1 MIKLGV
7 LRKLGN
13 KIPDLLVGLCHDG
26 LARYG
31 TVANTLIE
39 VNERVLFL
47 GRLCKACKVAPGYVT
62 ICRTLAPLRHAAE
75 VWRKDAS
82 CRFCWFFFSA

>member
-7 LRKLGN
+7 LRKLGSR
-13 KIPDLLVGLCHDG
+13 IPSLLAVLCHDG

-39 VNERVLFL
+39 ANERVLSL
-47 GRLCKACKVAPGYVT
+47 GRLCKACKVPPG
-62 ICRTLAPLRHAAE
+62 
-75 VWRKDAS
+75 
-82 CRFCWFFFSA
+82 